1 MLSVPLILGESVGI
15 LHFLNP
21 IWVCLMG
28 MFGLLKK
35 IAVHKIVLESH
46 SEVFH
51 AFCMQVNK
59 CDVIYTVLLNK
70 DYVGE

>member
-1 MLSVPLILGESVGI
+1 
-15 LHFLNP
+15 
-21 IWVCLMG
+21 MG

-35 IAVHKIVLESH
+35 IAVQKIVLGSQ

-51 AFCMQVNK
+51 AVRIHVNK

-70 DYVGE
+70 DYVGG